1 LKIHDVRWIRAWVSV
16 DVIQGGFLVVLV
28 SGIHVDFRETIGKR
42 WFWGLIIPFPEGE
55 CECVV
60 VQKLCEDPL
69 VKVEEETVP
78 WKEYPAVMYLESA
91 IGFREEESCVAIRA
105 VYLRLILP

>member
-1 LKIHDVRWIRAWVSV
+1 LKIHDVRWICAWVSV
-16 DVIQGGFLVVLV
+16 HVIQGGFLVVLV

-42 WFWGLIIPFPEGE
+42 WFWGLVIPFPEGK

-60 VQKLCEDPL
+60 VQKLCEDSL

-78 WKEYPAVMYLESA
+78 WKEYPTVMYLESA
-91 IGFREEESCVAIRA
+91 YGIREEETCVAIRA
-105 VYLRLILP
+105 V